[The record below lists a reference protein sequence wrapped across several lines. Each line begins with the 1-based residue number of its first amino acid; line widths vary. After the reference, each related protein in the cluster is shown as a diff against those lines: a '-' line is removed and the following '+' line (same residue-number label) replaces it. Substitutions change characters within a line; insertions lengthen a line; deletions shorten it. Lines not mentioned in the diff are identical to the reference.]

1 MSKKPATIEDCQ
13 ALVEEL
19 LANRIQDKDLGNVSP
34 VIWERGFL
42 TGVLARLALE
52 DHDVFWRLQQMVKH
66 SRR

>member
-1 MSKKPATIEDCQ
+1 MSKKPVDLDDCK

-19 LANRIQDKDLGNVSP
+19 LANRIQDKDLGDVSP

-52 DHDVFWRLQQMVKH
+52 DVDVRWRLQQMVKH

>member
-13 ALVEEL
+13 ALIEEL
-19 LANRIQDKDLGNVSP
+19 LANRIRDKDLGNVSP
-34 VIWERGFL
+34 IIWERGYL

-52 DHDVFWRLQQMVKH
+52 DHDVRWRLEQMVKH